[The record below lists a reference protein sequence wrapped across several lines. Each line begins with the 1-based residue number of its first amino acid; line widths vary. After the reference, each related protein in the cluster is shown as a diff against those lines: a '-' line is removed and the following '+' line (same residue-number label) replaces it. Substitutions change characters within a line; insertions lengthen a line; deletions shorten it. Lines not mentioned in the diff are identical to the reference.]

1 MLRVP
6 TSRKRKKPEE
16 KLNLVPIMDSIF
28 IFIFFLLMSASFLKI
43 YEIGSPIPIISD
55 QEPPPKKDDKE
66 PLALTMVLNTNE
78 IIISSGLPSKELKK
92 FTRQPDGQFNY
103 EEIHTMLIDLKK
115 QHLDEDSV
123 IFEPVGDL
131 TYEEIVKVMD
141 AVRVLNNTDE
151 AIFKPN
157 KDGVDEKIK
166 NLFDRIIF
174 SNLTT

>member
-6 TSRKRKKPEE
+6 TSRKRKKPDE

-55 QEPPPKKDDKE
+55 QEQPKDDKE
-66 PLALTMVLNTNE
+66 PLALTMRLE
-78 IIISSGLPSKELKK
+78 QDQILLLSGVPSKEIQK
-92 FTRQPDGQFNY
+92 FERQGDGQFNY
-103 EEIHTMLIDLKK
+103 DEIHKVLIDIKK
-115 QHLDEDSV
+115 QNLNEDSI
-123 IFEPVGDL
+123 IFEPIGDL

-141 AVRVLNNTDE
+141 AVRVLNKLDE

-157 KDGVDEKIK
+157 KEGIDEKIK
-166 NLFDRIIF
+166 NLFDKIIF
-174 SNLTT
+174 SNLMS

>member
-6 TSRKRKKPEE
+6 TSRKRKKPDE
-16 KLNLVPIMDSIF
+16 KLNLVPIMDSVF

-55 QEPPPKKDDKE
+55 QEPPKKQEKE
-66 PLALTMVLNTNE
+66 PLALTLKVEANE
-78 IIISSGLPSKELKK
+78 ITLSSGVPSKQIKK
-92 FTRQPDGQFNY
+92 FVRQPDGQFNF
-103 EEIHTMLIDLKK
+103 EEVHMTLIDIKK
-115 QHLDEDSV
+115 QNTDEDSI
-123 IFEPVGDL
+123 IFEPMDDL
-131 TYEEIVKVMD
+131 PYEEIVKIMD
-141 AVRVLNNTDE
+141 AVRMLNKTDE

>member
-6 TSRKRKKPEE
+6 TSRKRKKPDE

-55 QEPPPKKDDKE
+55 QEQPKDDKE
-66 PLALTMVLNTNE
+66 PLALTMRLENNQILLLTGV
-78 IIISSGLPSKELKK
+78 PSKEIKK
-92 FTRQPDGQFNY
+92 FERQQDGSFDY
-103 EEIHTMLIDLKK
+103 DEIHKVLIDIKK
-115 QHLDEDSV
+115 QNLNEDSI
-123 IFEPVGDL
+123 IFEPIGDL

-141 AVRVLNNTDE
+141 AVRMLNKLDE

-157 KDGVDEKIK
+157 KEGIDEKIK
-166 NLFDRIIF
+166 NLFDKIIF
-174 SNLTT
+174 SNLMS

>member
-1 MLRVP
+1 MLKVP
-6 TSRKRKKPEE
+6 TSRKRKKADE

-55 QEPPPKKDDKE
+55 QQQPKDDKV
-66 PLALTMVLNTNE
+66 PLALTMVLDTNE
-78 IIISSGLPSKELKK
+78 IKLSSGVPSKLITK
-92 FTRQPDGQFNY
+92 FIREPDGEFNY
-103 EEIHTMLIDLKK
+103 EEIHKTLIEIKK
-115 QHLDEDSV
+115 QNLDEESI

-141 AVRVLNNTDE
+141 AVRVLNKLDE

-157 KDGVDEKIK
+157 KEGIDEKIK
-166 NLFDRIIF
+166 NLFDKIIF
-174 SNLTT
+174 SNLMT

>member
-28 IFIFFLLMSASFLKI
+28 IFIFFLLMSATFLKI

-55 QEPPPKKDDKE
+55 QEPPKDDKP
-66 PLALTMVLNTNE
+66 PLALTLAVSTNE
-78 IIISSGLPSKELKK
+78 MTLSSGVPSRVIKK
-92 FTRQPDGQFNY
+92 FQRQADGQFNY
-103 EEIHTMLIDLKK
+103 DELHAVLIYIKK
-115 QHLDEDSV
+115 SNVNEDSI

-131 TYEEIVKVMD
+131 TYEEIVKIMD
-141 AVRVLNNTDE
+141 AVRMLNKTDE

-157 KDGVDEKIK
+157 KEGIDEKIK

-174 SNLTT
+174 SNLMS

>member
-6 TSRKRKKPEE
+6 TSRKRKKPDE

-55 QEPPPKKDDKE
+55 QEQPKDDKE
-66 PLALTMVLNTNE
+66 PLALTMRLEQDKILLLTGV
-78 IIISSGLPSKELKK
+78 PSKEIQK
-92 FTRQPDGQFNY
+92 FERQADGQFNY
-103 EEIHTMLIDLKK
+103 DEIHKVLIDIKK
-115 QHLDEDSV
+115 QNLSEDTI
-123 IFEPVGDL
+123 IFEPIGDL

-141 AVRVLNNTDE
+141 AVRMLNKLDE

-157 KDGVDEKIK
+157 KEGIDEKIK
-166 NLFDRIIF
+166 NLFDKIIF
-174 SNLTT
+174 SNLMS

>member
-6 TSRKRKKPEE
+6 TSRKRKKPDE

-55 QEPPPKKDDKE
+55 QEQPKDDKE
-66 PLALTMVLNTNE
+66 TLALTIRLEDDKILLLTGV
-78 IIISSGLPSKELKK
+78 PSKEIQK
-92 FTRQPDGQFNY
+92 FERQPDGQFNY
-103 EEIHTMLIDLKK
+103 DEIHRTLIDIKK
-115 QHLDEDSV
+115 QNLNEDTI

-141 AVRVLNNTDE
+141 AVRMLNKLDE

-157 KDGVDEKIK
+157 KEGIDEKIK
-166 NLFDRIIF
+166 NLFDKIIF
-174 SNLTT
+174 SNLMS